1 MQDIEKNGE
10 GDWYKLTC
18 KQIMDKIEE
27 ISEEDEYDGERDDDD
42 QSQKEE
48 IDPS

>member
-27 ISEEDEYDGERDDDD
+27 ISEEDEYDGERDDD

-48 IDPS
+48 IDLS